1 MVRDLITLPIRI
13 GAGVTRLGLRVA
25 GEAFTLG
32 WKATERLVEGVVP
45 RPGGPPVSPDVAEA
59 SDSVRVDVRVAPPLS
74 RVEEEPLEPAPAPSA
89 PAEPLPPPPEADTV
103 GPPAPAHVSEEPQLV
118 EEFADPGAEDGAGA
132 AVHVEE
138 PWDGYAQLTADQVV
152 ARMAD
157 ASREELA
164 AVALYEGAHRGR
176 KSVLAAADRRLRQL
190 TADAREDT

>member
-1 MVRDLITLPIRI
+1 MSPGI
-13 GAGVTRLGLRVA
+13 AGGSSHPPWPEPDIQPLAPPVARPRVH
-25 GEAFTLG
+25 
-32 WKATERLVEGVVP
+32 
-45 RPGGPPVSPDVAEA
+45 PGG
-59 SDSVRVDVRVAPPLS
+59 LS
-74 RVEEEPLEPAPAPSA
+74 
-89 PAEPLPPPPEADTV
+89 PEADTV

-164 AVALYEGAHRGR
+164 AVALYEGANRGR

-190 TADAREDT
+190 TADARKDT